1 MVTSR
6 EADVMRLFVVLG
18 AVLVGCAPVPAPIAD
33 PTPELRTLLDQS
45 ARAWN
50 AGDLDG
56 FMITYARDSATT
68 FMTAKGPIYGYEAIR
83 ARYAPRFEPGAERDS
98 LRFTDL
104 VVRPLDTD
112 YAIATARYVLERGDS
127 VTATGPFT
135 VVLRRE
141 REGWRMIHDHTS

>member
-1 MVTSR
+1 MSRLAMVFAAVCIGCTPTR
-6 EADVMRLFVVLG
+6 PATADLTAEM
-18 AVLVGCAPVPAPIAD
+18 
-33 PTPELRTLLDQS
+33 RTLLDQS

-68 FMTAKGPIYGYEAIR
+68 FMTAQGPIYGYDTIR
-83 ARYAPRFEPGAERDS
+83 AHYAPRFEPGAQRDS

-104 VVRPLDTD
+104 VVRPLDAE
-112 YAIATARYVLERGDS
+112 YAIATVRYVLERGDS

-135 VVLRRE
+135 VVLRHE
-141 REGWRMIHDHTS
+141 SGEWRMIHDHTS

>member
-1 MVTSR
+1 
-6 EADVMRLFVVLG
+6 MRLTILL
-18 AVLVGCAPVPAPIAD
+18 ATILVGCTPTQAPTSD
-33 PTPELRTLLDQS
+33 PTPELRALLDQS

-68 FMTAKGPIYGYEAIR
+68 FMTAEGPIYGYDTIR
-83 ARYAPRFEPGAERDS
+83 ARYAPRFEPGAQRDS

-104 VVRPLDTD
+104 VVRPLDAE
-112 YAIATARYVLERGDS
+112 YAIATVRYVLERGDS

-135 VVLRRE
+135 VVLRHE
-141 REGWRMIHDHTS
+141 SEGWRMIHDHTS

>member
-1 MVTSR
+1 MGIKALAAFLPILAACTTP
-6 EADVMRLFVVLG
+6 
-18 AVLVGCAPVPAPIAD
+18 PVAD
-33 PTPELRTLLDQS
+33 PVAEIHALLDQS

-68 FMTAKGPIYGYEAIR
+68 FLAASGMLRGFDAVR
-83 ARYAPRFEPGAERDS
+83 ARYAPRFEAGAARDS

-104 VVRPLDTD
+104 GVRALTPDWALV
-112 YAIATARYVLERGDS
+112 TARYVLERGDS

-135 VVLRRE
+135 VVMQRRS
-141 REGWRMIHDHTS
+141 EGWRMIHDHTS

>member
-1 MVTSR
+1 
-6 EADVMRLFVVLG
+6 MRLVMVLS
-18 AVLVGCAPVPAPIAD
+18 AVLIGCAPTPAPVAD

-56 FMITYARDSATT
+56 FMVTYAQDSATT
-68 FMTAKGPIYGYEAIR
+68 FMTAQGPIYGYDAIR
-83 ARYAPRFEPGAERDS
+83 ARYAPRFQPGAERDS

-104 VVRPLDTD
+104 VVRPLDAE
-112 YAIATARYVLERGDS
+112 YAIATARYVLEQGDS

-135 VVLRRE
+135 VVLRHE
-141 REGWRMIHDHTS
+141 PDGWRMIHDHTT

>member
-1 MVTSR
+1 
-6 EADVMRLFVVLG
+6 MRKLLLLTT
-18 AVLVGCAPVPAPIAD
+18 VLVGCARAANRAPD
-33 PTPELRTLLDQS
+33 PSPELRALLDQS

-68 FMTAKGPIYGYEAIR
+68 FMTAEGPIYGYDTIR
-83 ARYAPRFEPGAERDS
+83 ARYAPRFEPGAQRDS

-104 VVRPLDTD
+104 VVRPLDAE
-112 YAIATARYVLERGDS
+112 YAIATVRYVLERGDS

-135 VVLRRE
+135 VVLRHE
-141 REGWRMIHDHTS
+141 SEGWRMIHDHTS

>member
-1 MVTSR
+1 MTSR
-6 EADVMRLFVVLG
+6 KAETMRLVMALCV
-18 AVLVGCAPVPAPIAD
+18 ALVGCAPAPASIVDA
-33 PTPELRTLLDQS
+33 TPELRALLDQS
-45 ARAWN
+45 AQAWN

-56 FMITYARDSATT
+56 FMITYAQDSATT
-68 FMTAKGPIYGYEAIR
+68 FMTSSGPIYGYDAIR

-104 VVRPLDTD
+104 VVRPLDAD

-127 VTATGPFT
+127 VTAAGPFT

-141 REGWRMIHDHTS
+141 GEGWRMIHDHTS

>member
-1 MVTSR
+1 M
-6 EADVMRLFVVLG
+6 MRLAMVFA
-18 AVLVGCAPVPAPIAD
+18 AVWVGCTAAPAPTAD
-33 PTPELRTLLDQS
+33 PTPELRALLDQS

-56 FMITYARDSATT
+56 FMVTYARDSATT
-68 FMTAKGPIYGYEAIR
+68 FMTARGPIYGYDSIR

-104 VVRPLDTD
+104 VVRVLDAD
-112 YAIATARYVLERGDS
+112 YAIATVRYVLERGDS

-135 VVLRRE
+135 VVLRHQRQ
-141 REGWRMIHDHTS
+141 GWRMIHDHTS

>member
-1 MVTSR
+1 
-6 EADVMRLFVVLG
+6 MRLTILL
-18 AVLVGCAPVPAPIAD
+18 ATVLVGCTPTQAPTSD
-33 PTPELRTLLDQS
+33 PTPELRALLDQS

-68 FMTAKGPIYGYEAIR
+68 FMTAQGPIYGYDTIR
-83 ARYAPRFEPGAERDS
+83 AHYAPRFEPGAQRDS

-104 VVRPLDTD
+104 VVRPLDAE
-112 YAIATARYVLERGDS
+112 YAIATVRYVLERGDS

-135 VVLRRE
+135 VVLRHE
-141 REGWRMIHDHTS
+141 SGEWRMIHDHTS

>member
-1 MVTSR
+1 
-6 EADVMRLFVVLG
+6 MRLTILL
-18 AVLVGCAPVPAPIAD
+18 ATVLVGCTPTQAPTSD
-33 PTPELRTLLDQS
+33 PTPELRALLDQS

-68 FMTAKGPIYGYEAIR
+68 FMTAEGPIYGYDTIR
-83 ARYAPRFEPGAERDS
+83 ARYAPRFEPGAQRDS

-104 VVRPLDTD
+104 VVRPLDAE
-112 YAIATARYVLERGDS
+112 YAIATVRYVLERGDS

-135 VVLRRE
+135 VVLRHE
-141 REGWRMIHDHTS
+141 SEGWRMIHDHTS

>member
-1 MVTSR
+1 
-6 EADVMRLFVVLG
+6 MRRLLLLAAVV
-18 AVLVGCAPVPAPIAD
+18 VGCAPAAKPTPD
-33 PTPELRTLLDQS
+33 PTPELRALLDQS

-68 FMTAKGPIYGYEAIR
+68 FMTAQGPIYGYDTIR
-83 ARYAPRFEPGAERDS
+83 ARYAPRFEPGAQRDS

-104 VVRPLDTD
+104 VVRPLDGK

-135 VVLRRE
+135 VVLRHDE
-141 REGWRMIHDHTS
+141 EGWRMIHDHTT